1 VPKSNAID
9 PNLKD
14 PKNDE
19 IMFAF
24 QRELANNWSLNV
36 DWIQRWFSDMT
47 TDQNCYGLPCNTVA
61 TTAYSASRIVTD
73 PGLDQIRGTGDDRS
87 LTFYDVLPA

>member
-1 VPKSNAID
+1 MPKSNSID

-24 QRELANNWSLNV
+24 QRELASNWSFNV
-36 DWIQRWFSDMT
+36 DWIQRWFSDT
-47 TDQNCYGLPCNTVA
+47 TVDQNCYGLPCNTVA
-61 TTAYSASRIVTD
+61 STAYTPTRVVTD
-73 PGLDQIRGTGDDRS
+73 SGPGQHRAA
-87 LTFYDVLPA
+87 PATIAR

>member
-1 VPKSNAID
+1 MPRANAID

-24 QRELANNWSLNV
+24 QRELAANWSFNV

-47 TDQNCYGLPCNTVA
+47 TDQNCYGLPCDDGVDDGLHA
-61 TTAYSASRIVTD
+61 DARRRRSGSRQ
-73 PGLDQIRGTGDDRS
+73 PPRHGDERR
-87 LTFYDVLPA
+87 